1 MNPIYVSVK
10 WIISESRQVQ
20 QKEGSQKTPR
30 QAGGLGSKSNMTFNK
45 NGKIPR
51 YNKGWSQ
58 TGCDAPAEK
67 VQEVLVDHKFNISLR
82 HTWSNEG
89 QSYPGLDQQ
98 EYSQQIKGCDYSI
111 LLDSF

>member
-1 MNPIYVSVK
+1 
-10 WIISESRQVQ
+10 
-20 QKEGSQKTPR
+20 
-30 QAGGLGSKSNMTFNK
+30 MTFNK

-89 QSYPGLDQQ
+89 
-98 EYSQQIKGCDYSI
+98 
-111 LLDSF
+111 